1 MAFIPLEVFANNP
14 STTVSSGGTTAPAAG
29 TAETWT
35 VTSSASFPAVKYG
48 AQQFHVADPAQPSEM
63 LAVQAVSGTTWTVM
77 RRAEGSVPVAH
88 ASGLTVVQVV
98 TAGDLAGL
106 RYPPRE
112 VPVSAY
118 GAEGDATIGTG
129 GALAHRGGELCPG
142 G

>member
-63 LAVQAVSGTTWTVM
+63 CAVQAVSGTTWTGM
-77 RRAEGSVPVAH
+77 RGAEGSIPVAH
-88 ASGLTVVQVV
+88 PPRFPPAPRV
-98 TAGDLAGL
+98 TARD
-106 RYPPRE
+106 PPR
-112 VPVSAY
+112 P
-118 GAEGDATIGTG
+118 
-129 GALAHRGGELCPG
+129 
-142 G
+142 

>member
-35 VTSSASFPAVKYG
+35 VASSASFPAVKYG

-63 LAVQAVSGTTWTVM
+63 CAVQAVSGTTWTVM
-77 RRAEGSVPVAH
+77 RGAEASPVSAH
-88 ASGLTVVQVV
+88 ASGFTVVQVV

-106 RYPPRE
+106 QYRPWE
-112 VPVSAY
+112 FPVSAY
-118 GAEGDATIGTG
+118 GPEGDREVGTR
-129 GALAHRGGELCPG
+129 GAPARGPRRAAP
-142 G
+142 

>member
-63 LAVQAVSGTTWTVM
+63 CAVQAVSGTTRT
-77 RRAEGSVPVAH
+77 
-88 ASGLTVVQVV
+88 
-98 TAGDLAGL
+98 GL
-106 RYPPRE
+106 R
-112 VPVSAY
+112 
-118 GAEGDATIGTG
+118 GAEGGLP
-129 GALAHRGGELCPG
+129 GARAAGCPAGPVGRGRGPG
-142 G
+142 GRPCPAGEVPAH